1 MQMDPERRLLSA
13 ARELR
18 GPKMITGSDSLD
30 GVVIAVV
37 MTPVIVKLGF
47 YGLSGVLGKIA
58 VGVGKDLERIAKTGL
73 TKSGRELR
81 EGLGRLDRLRD
92 GS

>member
-1 MQMDPERRLLSA
+1 MDPERRLLTA

-37 MTPVIVKLGF
+37 MMPVIVKLGF
-47 YGLSGVLGKIA
+47 YGLSGILGKIA
-58 VGVGKDLERIAKTGL
+58 VGAGKDLQRVAKIGL
-73 TKSGRELR
+73 QKTGRELR
-81 EGLGRLDRLRD
+81 EGLGRLDRLGD